1 MGSFCGYAGLYY
13 KKIRR
18 KKSIQTNEKR
28 EDQSSFRPEHAE
40 THAFNSDKRYRT
52 LFLLRLFMRM
62 GAADIP
68 RNFREEI
75 GALGNGGSNQFCVDE
90 LVSLKRRMC
99 QPYHEGK
106 LD

>member
-1 MGSFCGYAGLYY
+1 
-13 KKIRR
+13 
-18 KKSIQTNEKR
+18 
-28 EDQSSFRPEHAE
+28 
-40 THAFNSDKRYRT
+40 
-52 LFLLRLFMRM
+52 M